1 MDKAVARVKQFLI
14 LTADAGFGHRTAA
27 KAVGVALQETHGPE
41 CAVQIVNPMED
52 RRTSPLLRNSQSDYD
67 KLVRD
72 MPRLYKLGF
81 DASDASVPSRMVEGA
96 LTVMMFEVMDDLVR
110 QYDPDV
116 IVTTYPVYQAP
127 LKAVYTVRNQY
138 IPTITVVT
146 DLVTPHR
153 MWFHEVADLCLVPT
167 EQVRGLALD
176 AGLPAHRVQITGIP
190 VSPGFAREQ
199 RPAATIRAELG
210 WRPDLVTL
218 LAVGSKR
225 VGHLYDVLRAL
236 NHSGLPLQLAIVAGG
251 DGALYRR
258 LQETEW
264 HVVTH
269 LYNFVTHMPA
279 LLHAAD
285 CVICKAGGMIVSES
299 LACGLPLLLVDVLP
313 GQETGNAAFVVEG
326 DAGEQV
332 ESPLAALETL
342 YHWLEGGGALLKE
355 RAGQARSLGRPWA
368 AYEVAGHA
376 WAIAE
381 RAPTIGHA
389 HQSET
394 RRKLVQFLKRREIGW
409 KGHVGASPQ
418 TEEHMAGDVHKQP

>member
-1 MDKAVARVKQFLI
+1 VAPVKQFLI

-27 KAVGVALQETHGPE
+27 KAIGTALQETHGLE

-52 RRTSPLLRNSQSDYD
+52 RRTPALLRNSQSDYD

-72 MPRLYKLGF
+72 TPRLYKLGF
-81 DASDASVPSRMVEGA
+81 DASDASAPSHMVEGA

-110 QYDPDV
+110 QYRPDV
-116 IVTTYPVYQAP
+116 IVTTYPAYQAP

-146 DLVTPHR
+146 DLVTAHR
-153 MWFHEVADLCLVPT
+153 MWFHEVADLCLAPT
-167 EQVRGLALD
+167 EQVRDLALE

-210 WRPDLVTL
+210 WRPDLITL

-251 DGALYRR
+251 DGDLYRQ

-264 HVVTH
+264 HAVAH

-285 CVICKAGGMIVSES
+285 CVMCKAGGMIVSES

-313 GQETGNAAFVVEG
+313 GQETGNAAYVVEG
-326 DAGEQV
+326 SAGEQV

-342 YHWLEGGGALLKE
+342 YHWLDRGGALLAQ
-355 RAGQARSLGRPWA
+355 RGSSARGLGRPWA
-368 AYEVAGHA
+368 AYEAAEHA

-381 RAPTIGHA
+381 RAPAIGHS
-389 HQSET
+389 HESET
-394 RRKLVQFLKRREIGW
+394 RRKLIQFLKQRGIRW
-409 KGHVGASPQ
+409 KRQ
-418 TEEHMAGDVHKQP
+418 TAELTDTEVPG